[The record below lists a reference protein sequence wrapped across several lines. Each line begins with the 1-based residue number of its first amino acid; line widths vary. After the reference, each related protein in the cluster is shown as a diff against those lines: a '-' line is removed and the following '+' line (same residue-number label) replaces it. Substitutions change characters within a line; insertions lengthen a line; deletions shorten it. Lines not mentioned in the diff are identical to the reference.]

1 VLSLNEGIKKVL
13 EKLIEDYGLC
23 ILEDPDRLSQFLEA
37 RNPGESA
44 ANFRL
49 TFALRYMIKSGWSVN
64 SKISNKIENH
74 FSSKLSEHLGF
85 TQEEAEDVLLTLRHV
100 IKEERAECGSEEEGS
115 EDLVAKPG
123 NLRRI
128 AGGISNKPRTMWI
141 RKKSFY
147 NGIVLIAALLAIVV
161 LFFQIGSERNP
172 VGDEFRIAFF
182 APMKGSA
189 AQSSH
194 NQLRAA
200 QLAVEQINKQGGVR
214 GYKIKIVGYDLP
226 NGTPEAEESIRK
238 VMKDESILV
247 MMTPASQEKARL
259 MSKIAD
265 DISVPLVIT
274 ASDLT
279 SGAVMKGEKPHLY
292 AFHIANDT
300 DARAKML
307 AYFAVQG
314 LSKKEIA
321 FFYDADDETAAML
334 HESALRWVKV
344 FGGKVAADVGARMK
358 GNSDHRESME
368 EIVKSG
374 ADVLIIPGKQND
386 IRALFKSVRES
397 GYKNTVLAEGYTES
411 MTGGSD
417 KTFAGSWWVNEVSD
431 LDPQIRSVMKDY
443 RTLYNENCPPSD
455 VESAILA
462 YDGVRWV
469 ANALYSASGYR
480 GEAIRHALLSTRNF
494 PAAHATLTI
503 DPRTH
508 GPLYKA
514 MAVVYCPNEN
524 GIFQRRVR
532 TKNIE

>member
-1 VLSLNEGIKKVL
+1 MAEGIKKVL

-23 ILEDPDRLSQFLEA
+23 IMEDPDRLSQFLEA

-49 TFALRYMIKSGWSVN
+49 TFALRYLIKSGWTVKSR
-64 SKISNKIENH
+64 ITNKNEAY
-74 FSSKLSEHLGF
+74 FSAKLSKHLGF
-85 TQEEAEDVLLTLRHV
+85 TKEEAEDVLMVLRHV
-100 IKEERAECGSEEEGS
+100 ISDETEEEKSEEEHS
-115 EDLVAKPG
+115 DDLVAKPG

-161 LFFQIGSERNP
+161 LFFQIGSQRNP

-200 QLAVEQINKQGGVR
+200 QLAVEQINKQGGIK

-226 NGTPEAEESIRK
+226 QDISEAEENVRK
-238 VMKDESILV
+238 VMKDESIMV
-247 MMTPASQEKARL
+247 MMTPVSHESVHFMSQ
-259 MSKIAD
+259 IAD
-265 DISVPLVIT
+265 EISVPLVIT

-279 SGAVMKGEKPHLY
+279 PGAVMKGEKPYLY

-300 DARAKML
+300 YARAKML
-307 AYFAVQG
+307 TYFAVQG
-314 LSKKEIA
+314 LSKRNIA
-321 FFYDADDETAAML
+321 FLYDTDNETDQVL
-334 HESALRWVKV
+334 HESALRWAKI
-344 FGGKVAADVGARMK
+344 FGGKVTADISAPMK
-358 GNSDHRESME
+358 ENTDHRAAME
-368 EIVKSG
+368 AIAKSG
-374 ADVLIIPGKQND
+374 AEVLIIPGKQTD
-386 IRALFKSVRES
+386 IKSLFRFAREA
-397 GYKNTVLAEGYTES
+397 GYRNTILAEGYTENMPS
-411 MTGGSD
+411 GIEKVFS
-417 KTFAGSWWVNEVSD
+417 GSWWINEVSD

-443 RTLYNENCPPSD
+443 RTLYNEKCPPSD

-462 YDGVRWV
+462 YDAVRWI

-494 PAAHATLTI
+494 PASHATLTI

-508 GPLYKA
+508 GPLNKA
-514 MAVVYCPNEN
+514 MAVVYCPSEK
-524 GIFQRRVR
+524 GIFQKRIR
-532 TKNIE
+532 TQNID

>member
-1 VLSLNEGIKKVL
+1 MSEGIKKVL
-13 EKLIEDYGLC
+13 EKLIEDYGIC
-23 ILEDPDRLSQFLEA
+23 ILEDPDRLAQFLEA
-37 RNPGESA
+37 RNPGNSP

-49 TFALRYMIKSGWSVN
+49 TFALRYLIKSGWAVN
-64 SKISNKIENH
+64 SKISNKNETH
-74 FSSKLSEHLGF
+74 FRTRLSEHLGF
-85 TQEEAEDVLLTLRHV
+85 TQEEAQDVLLILRQV
-100 IKEERAECGSEEEGS
+100 IKEERAECSSKEECPD
-115 EDLVAKPG
+115 DLVAKPG

-147 NGIVLIAALLAIVV
+147 NGIVLIVALLAIVV
-161 LFFQIGSERNP
+161 LFFQIGSQRNP

-189 AQSSH
+189 AQSSQ

-200 QLAVEQINKQGGVR
+200 QLAVEQINKQGGIR
-214 GYKIKIVGYDLP
+214 GYKLKIVGYDLSQSS
-226 NGTPEAEESIRK
+226 PEAEKNVRK
-238 VMKDESILV
+238 VMKDDSILV
-247 MMTPASQEKARL
+247 MMTSAPQEMAQL
-259 MSKIAD
+259 MSRIAD

-279 SGAVMKGEKPHLY
+279 SGAVMKGEKPYLY
-292 AFHIANDT
+292 AFRIANDT

-307 AYFAVQG
+307 AYFALQG
-314 LSKKEIA
+314 LSNQDIA
-321 FFYDADDETAAML
+321 FLYNADDETARML
-334 HESALRWVKV
+334 HESALRWTKIFSGRVTADISVPMKEDTDRR
-344 FGGKVAADVGARMK
+344 AA
-358 GNSDHRESME
+358 ME
-368 EIVKSG
+368 AIAKSG
-374 ADVLIIPGKQND
+374 AEVLIIPGKQTN
-386 IRALFKSVRES
+386 IRSLFRFAREA
-397 GYKNTVLAEGYTES
+397 GYKNTVLAEGYTENMS
-411 MTGGSD
+411 SAGEV
-417 KTFAGSWWVNEVSD
+417 TFSGSWWINEVSD

-462 YDGVRWV
+462 YDGVRWI

-508 GPLYKA
+508 GPLNKA
-514 MAVVYCPNEN
+514 MAVVYSPNEK
-524 GIFQRRVR
+524 GIFQRRIR
-532 TKNIE
+532 TKNID

>member
-1 VLSLNEGIKKVL
+1 MAEGMKKVL

-64 SKISNKIENH
+64 SKISNKIETH
-74 FSSKLSEHLGF
+74 FSAKLSEHLGF
-85 TQEEAEDVLLTLRHV
+85 THEEAEDVLLTLRHV
-100 IKEERAECGSEEEGS
+100 IREERAECRSEEEGS
-115 EDLVAKPG
+115 DDLVARPG

-161 LFFQIGSERNP
+161 LFFQIGSQRNP
-172 VGDEFRIAFF
+172 VGDEFRVAFF
-182 APMKGSA
+182 APMKGSV
-189 AQSSH
+189 AQSSQ

-226 NGTPEAEESIRK
+226 HGSSEAEESIRK

-247 MMTPASQEKARL
+247 MITPASQEKAQL
-259 MSKIAD
+259 MSRIAD

-279 SGAVMKGEKPHLY
+279 SGAVMKGEKPYLY
-292 AFHIANDT
+292 AFRIANDT

-314 LSKKEIA
+314 LSKREIA
-321 FFYDADDETAAML
+321 FHYDASYETALKL
-334 HESALRWVKV
+334 HESALRWVKI
-344 FGGKVAADVGARMK
+344 FGGKITADISGQMN
-358 GNSDHRESME
+358 GNADHRAAME
-368 EIVKSG
+368 AIAKSG
-374 ADVLIIPGKQND
+374 AEVLIIPGKQIN
-386 IRALFKSVRES
+386 IRSLVRFARDA
-397 GYKNTVLAEGYTES
+397 GYRNTVLAEGYTEN
-411 MTGGSD
+411 MAVGSD
-417 KTFAGSWWVNEVSD
+417 SAFLGSWWVNEVSD
-431 LDPQIRSVMKDY
+431 LDPQIRSVLKDF

-462 YDGVRWV
+462 YDGVMWI

-508 GPLYKA
+508 GPLNKA
-514 MAVVYCPNEN
+514 MAIVFCPNEK

-532 TKNIE
+532 TKNID